1 MAGFLQV
8 PGWALPLLRRLL
20 YGWVRTTV
28 FPEHP
33 QELGLDPAK
42 PVCYVLQ
49 HDHLSNLLVLFQEA
63 QLAGLPS
70 AEAPLHLASRG
81 FPHAVFFLNRRHA
94 LTATARERYAHSDL
108 MTALLHE
115 ALREGGSDIQI
126 VPVVILWGRRPDKQE
141 SILKALFS
149 ETWRQPGPLRRLLT
163 IILHGRSVLVRF
175 NAPILLQGLAQ
186 AGTNEEQS
194 LRKLSRVLRVHFRRQ
209 RQMAIGPD
217 LSHRNTQ
224 VETLLAAPPVR
235 QAIAAEAGK
244 HGIAISDA
252 ERRARR
258 FALEI
263 ASDYSYGIVRA
274 IEIFLSW
281 LWAHLYDGIEIHNID
296 AVTQIAPSHG
306 IVYVPT
312 HRSHIDY
319 LLLSHMLHRQGL
331 TPPYIAAG
339 DNLNML
345 LVGPLLRRCGAFF
358 LRRSF
363 KGEPLY
369 AAVFDEYLHL
379 MLTRGFPLK
388 YFIEGG
394 RSRSGRTLTP
404 KAGILGMTVRSFVRE
419 HARPLVFVPVYIGY
433 EKVIEGRTYV
443 RELAGKPKQRES
455 LWGVLQSA
463 RKIKRV
469 FGTAHINFGRPLAL
483 AGFLDAFRPDWDA
496 AADARLEWAREATHC
511 AATELARRL
520 NEAAVINPVNLIALA
535 LLPTPR
541 HTADEQVLNRLLA
554 HYQAL
559 AAGAPYST
567 RTVPCALA
575 PRQIVAYVVR
585 LGVAE
590 RLSHPLGD
598 LIRVSEG
605 EAPLLAYF
613 RNNVLHLFALPALIA
628 CLLNHN
634 RTLGVER
641 VREAVGGIY
650 GLMRAELFLRW
661 SPQELPAAIAA
672 VIDVFVERGLLR
684 REQGGRLCAPEPN
697 SAESAELRLLGETIR
712 PVLER
717 HFLTLALLQHGGS
730 GRRTRRALEN
740 DCYLLAQR
748 LTLLYEFNTPEQSE
762 IANFSALIAQL
773 VDSDLLREDDSGL
786 LHFDERITTPLAH
799 TELVLPAEA
808 RQTIMRMACAGE
820 AMAGVSRIADL

>member
-1 MAGFLQV
+1 MAGFLEM
-8 PGWALPLLRRLL
+8 PGWALPLARRML
-20 YGWVRTTV
+20 YFWVRTTV

-33 QELGLDPAK
+33 QELGLDPSK

-49 HDHLSNLLVLFQEA
+49 DHHLSNLLVLFQEA

-70 AEAPLHLASRG
+70 AEAPLRLGARN
-81 FPHAVFFLNRRHA
+81 FPHAAFFLNRKHA
-94 LTATARERYAHSDL
+94 LTATARERYAHSRM

-115 ALREGGSDIQI
+115 ALAENGSDIQI

-141 SILKALFS
+141 SIIKALFS

-163 IILHGRSVLVRF
+163 ILLHGRNVLVRF
-175 NAPILLQGLAQ
+175 NAPSFLRALSHTVADEGQ
-186 AGTNEEQS
+186 A

-224 VETLLAAPPVR
+224 VETLLAAAPVR
-235 QAIAAEAGK
+235 LAIAAEASK
-244 HGIAISDA
+244 LGISIDEAQL
-252 ERRARR
+252 RARR

-263 ASDYSYGIVRA
+263 ASDYSYGTVRA
-274 IEIFLSW
+274 LEIFMSW
-281 LWAHLYDGIEIHNID
+281 LWTHLYDGIEVHNVD
-296 AVTQIAPSHG
+296 AVTRIAPSHG

-312 HRSHIDY
+312 HRSHVDY

-345 LVGPLLRRCGAFF
+345 LVGPVLRRCGAFF

-363 KGEPLY
+363 KGEALY
-369 AAVFDEYLHL
+369 AAVFHEYLHL

-394 RSRSGRTLTP
+394 RSRSGRTLMP
-404 KAGILGMTVRSFVRE
+404 KAGILGMTVRSFIRE
-419 HARPLVFVPVYIGY
+419 HTRPLVFVPVYIGY

-443 RELAGKPKQRES
+443 REMAGKPKQRES

-469 FGTAHINFGRPLAL
+469 FGKAYINFGQPLVL
-483 AGFLDAFRPDWDA
+483 AEFLDTFRPGWAEATDI
-496 AADARLEWAREATHC
+496 ADAPSDWAREATNC
-511 AATELARRL
+511 AANELARRL
-520 NEAAVINPVNLIALA
+520 NEAAIINPVNLIALA
-535 LLPTPR
+535 LLSTPR
-541 HTADEQVLNRLLA
+541 HTADEQVLHRLLE

-559 AAGAPYST
+559 VAGAPYSS
-567 RTVPCALA
+567 RTMPCALDA
-575 PRQIVAYVVR
+575 SQIVAYVER
-585 LGVAE
+585 LGIAE

-598 LIRVSEG
+598 LIRVAEG

-634 RTLGVER
+634 RYLAVER
-641 VREAVGGIY
+641 MTEAVVGIY
-650 GLMRAELFLRW
+650 ALMRTELFLHW
-661 SPQELPAAIAA
+661 LPEALPAAMAKI
-672 VIDVFVERGLLR
+672 IDVFVARGLLR
-684 REQGGRLCAPEPN
+684 REDHSRLSAPEPN
-697 SAESAELRLLGETIR
+697 SPEFAELRLIGETIR

-730 GRRTRRALEN
+730 GRRTRRALEK
-740 DCYLLAQR
+740 DCHLLAQR
-748 LTLLYEFNTPEQSE
+748 LALLYEFNAPEQPE
-762 IANFSALIAQL
+762 ITNFSALIAQL
-773 VDSDLLREDDSGL
+773 IDSDLLREDETGL
-786 LHFDERITTPLAH
+786 LHFDQRITTPLAH
-799 TELVLPAEA
+799 AELVLPAEV
-808 RQTIMRMACAGE
+808 RQTIRRMAFTAGAAE
-820 AMAGVSRIADL
+820 LS